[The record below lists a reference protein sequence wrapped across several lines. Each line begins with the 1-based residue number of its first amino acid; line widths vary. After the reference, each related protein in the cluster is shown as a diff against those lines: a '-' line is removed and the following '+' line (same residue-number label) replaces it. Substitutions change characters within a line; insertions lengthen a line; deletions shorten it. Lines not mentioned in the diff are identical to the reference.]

1 MLKPHDIVIAL
12 KLLQA
17 TEESIPTYAELASAL
32 KMSASEAHSAVVRGL
47 EAGLLRKPLP
57 DSRRTMPIPVRAA
70 LAEFLV
76 SGVKYVW
83 PAVRGPM
90 TRGVPT
96 AGSVPAVASLLGM
109 PQPERALV
117 WPHAEGTQSG
127 ESVEPLYPRTTAVVA
142 GDAALHEWLAL
153 IDILRLKTGREA
165 ALAAAA
171 IHKKLQ

>member
-17 TEESIPTYAELASAL
+17 TEESVPTYAELASAL

-83 PAVRGPM
+83 PASRGAV

-96 AGSVPAVASLLGM
+96 AGSLPVVAQLLGM
-109 PQPERALV
+109 PEPATPLV
-117 WPHAEGTQSG
+117 WPHPEGHLRG
-127 ESVEPLYPRTTAVVA
+127 ESVVPLYPKAAEVTA
-142 GDAALHEWLAL
+142 GDPLLYEWLAL
-153 IDILRLKTGREA
+153 IDLLRVKSGREA
-165 ALAAAA
+165 ALAATA
-171 IHKKLQ
+171 IQKKLS

>member
-1 MLKPHDIVIAL
+1 MLKPHDILVSL
-12 KLLQA
+12 KLLLA
-17 TEESIPTYAELASAL
+17 PSESVPTYASLAASL
-32 KMSASEAHSAVVRGL
+32 QLSASEAHSAVGRAV
-47 EAGLLRKPLP
+47 EAGLLRKPLTGTG
-57 DSRRTMPIPVRAA
+57 RTMPLPVRAA
-70 LAEFLV
+70 LGEFLV

-96 AGSVPAVASLLGM
+96 AGSLPAVASLLGM

-171 IHKKLQ
+171 IQKKLQ